1 MWLLALTF
9 GMALA
14 TNWGLTRVAAHVGRR
29 FDILDHPDQDRKF
42 HPRATPRTGGLALCL
57 TVVAGFALLAWQR
70 PGWGI
75 ASWQP
80 PSYVLWLAL
89 TTALLCGLG
98 LWDDKYG
105 MQARTKFGWQ
115 ILAILPF
122 ACSGGT
128 TTGIDLLGWH
138 LGSAQITIPLIL
150 FWLVSCTNFV
160 NLIDGLDGLAGTVGL
175 IAAVAV
181 AVMATLDG
189 LTEITLLAT
198 VLAGALLG
206 FLAHNWPPAR
216 VFLGDS
222 GSLPLGFLVGALS
235 LEASAKKAAGL
246 TLVVP
251 LVLLGVPIFDTS
263 MAILRRK
270 LNGRNIGQ
278 GDRAHIHHCLRDRG
292 LSSTQ
297 TLLAIGGLCV
307 ATAAGAVLSTALDN
321 SWIAIGTGGTLVA
334 FLVASRVF
342 GFYETMLL
350 VRHAREIVAFLRRVP
365 RVLRVRFEI
374 VRLADSATA
383 GQPDLW
389 ERIVSLART
398 LPGGEVEFLCEHIP
412 SGRELCALT
421 CLNDVPID
429 SDSPVWHV
437 SYVVPRGDG
446 ILARGEAR
454 GGRPADADSLP
465 YQELAELL
473 AVLCRDWPI
482 ETPELR
488 YPPPEAEEMSSEE
501 PAILSPIWPGASSR
515 NGGAVAFGAFEREAA

>member
-9 GMALA
+9 GLALA
-14 TNWGLTRVAAHVGRR
+14 SSWGLTYFAAILGLR

-42 HPRATPRTGGLALCL
+42 HLRATPRTGGLALCL
-57 TVVAGFALLAWQR
+57 TVVTGFTLLAWQR

-75 ASWQP
+75 AAWQP
-80 PSYVLWLAL
+80 PSYVLWLGV
-89 TTALLCGLG
+89 TTAFLCGLG
-98 LWDDKYG
+98 LWDDKFG

-122 ACSGGT
+122 ATSGGAT
-128 TTGIDLLGWH
+128 AGIDVLGWQ
-138 LGSAQITIPLIL
+138 LEAPAVTIPLIL

-160 NLIDGLDGLAGTVGL
+160 NLIDGLDGLAGAVGL
-175 IAAVAV
+175 IAALAV

-251 LVLLGVPIFDTS
+251 LVLLGVPMFDTS

-297 TLLAIGGLCV
+297 TLLAIAGLCV
-307 ATAAGAVLSTALDN
+307 ATAAAAVLSTALDN
-321 SWIAIGTGGTLVA
+321 SLIAIGTGGVLVA
-334 FLVASRVF
+334 FLVASRIF

-350 VRHAREIVAFLRRVP
+350 VRHAREIGGFLRRAP
-365 RVLRVRFEI
+365 RALRTRFEI
-374 VRLADSATA
+374 LRLADSVAA

-389 ERIVSLART
+389 ERIVELARKV
-398 LPGGEVEFLCEHIP
+398 PGGEVEFFCEHRP
-412 SGRELCALT
+412 SGRELYALSYM
-421 CLNDVPID
+421 D
-429 SDSPVWHV
+429 DSPVDSGCPYWQV

-446 ILARGEAR
+446 IVVRGEAR
-454 GGRPADADSLP
+454 GGES
-465 YQELAELL
+465 
-473 AVLCRDWPI
+473 
-482 ETPELR
+482 
-488 YPPPEAEEMSSEE
+488 
-501 PAILSPIWPGASSR
+501 GAR
-515 NGGAVAFGAFEREAA
+515 